1 MVRVT
6 DECDVE
12 ADVDEPSPED
22 FAAAEDESPQVG
34 TTAVLARILRTAGV
48 LFVIVA
54 LLVYFVVPVRIF
66 VTQVV
71 HDLRR
76 PNTEMRKIPL
86 APEPTSS
93 PTIRL

>member
-1 MVRVT
+1 MRVT
-6 DECDVE
+6 DERDVE
-12 ADVDEPSPED
+12 QDTDEPSLED
-22 FAAAEDESPQVG
+22 FAATEDESPQVG
-34 TTAVLARILRTAGV
+34 TTAVLARILRTVGV
-48 LFVIVA
+48 LFVVVA
-54 LLVYFVVPVRIF
+54 LLVYFVVPVRTF

>member
-1 MVRVT
+1 MA

-34 TTAVLARILRTAGV
+34 MRVVLARILRTVGV

-54 LLVYFVVPVRIF
+54 LLVYLVVPVRTF
-66 VTQVV
+66 VAQVV